1 MSVDLPICGMK
12 QHIAALGK
20 SAEKTRRREE
30 NQMKKL
36 VAILLT
42 VLVAFSMFACK
53 KAATDTTAA
62 GDKKVYNVVSLVN
75 GNLGDKSFFDS
86 AESGLKA
93 LQDAGRITYKTIEMG
108 GTDQDQPK
116 WLETLYEV
124 AKSGEY
130 DLIICGTYQM
140 PDNVKEVATAY
151 PDQKFLIY
159 DDTTYV
165 GENDNVVNISYKQN
179 DMGYLIG
186 VFAASMTSE
195 TSVANINADK
205 VVGFVGGVDSPVIND
220 FLYGFLEGVKAT
232 DPEVKVD
239 TRYVNSY
246 VDTAT
251 AKEMGLSMINDNKA
265 DIIWGVAGLSGN
277 GAAEAALESGKAWFI
292 GVDSDQELTLSADLA
307 AITLTSGLKNVGNS
321 IVWIFDEWDA
331 GRTYWGK
338 LVNLGLTEG
347 GVGIV
352 TDKNFAALAPQA
364 VQDKVLAAEAA
375 IKDGTIVVPSAIGD
389 DTNGVITL
397 RDSMQP

>member
-1 MSVDLPICGMK
+1 
-12 QHIAALGK
+12 
-20 SAEKTRRREE
+20 
-30 NQMKKL
+30 MKKIVTIL
-36 VAILLT
+36 MVA
-42 VLVAFSMFACK
+42 VLVLGAVACQP
-53 KAATDTTAA
+53 AATTTEEETASM
-62 GDKKVYNVVSLVN
+62 DKVYNVVSLVN

-93 LQDAGRITYKTIEMG
+93 LADAGRITYKTIEMG
-108 GTDQDQPK
+108 GTDEDQPK

-124 AKSGEY
+124 AGSGEY
-130 DLIICGTYQM
+130 DLIIVGTYQM
-140 PDNVKEVATAY
+140 PDYLKEVATEY

-165 GENDNVVNISYKQN
+165 GENANVVNISYKQN

-232 DPEVKVD
+232 DADVKVD

-251 AKEMGLSMINDNKA
+251 AKEYALSMINDNKA
-265 DIIWGVAGLSGN
+265 DILWGVAGLSGN
-277 GAAEAALESGKAWFI
+277 GAAEAALESGNAWFI

-307 AITLTSGLKNVGNS
+307 AITLTSGLKNVGAS

-331 GRTYWGK
+331 GRTYWGEQ
-338 LVNLGLTEG
+338 VNLGLTEG
-347 GVGIV
+347 GVGVV
-352 TDKNFAALAPQA
+352 TDKNFATIAPQA
-364 VQDKVLAAEAA
+364 VQDAVLAAEAA
-375 IKDGTIVVPSAIGD
+375 IKDGSIVVPSAIGD
-389 DTNGVITL
+389 DTNGVVAL
-397 RDSMQP
+397 RDAMQP

>member
-1 MSVDLPICGMK
+1 
-12 QHIAALGK
+12 
-20 SAEKTRRREE
+20 
-30 NQMKKL
+30 MKKIVTILMVVLL
-36 VAILLT
+36 VFGA
-42 VLVAFSMFACK
+42 VACQP
-53 KAATDTTAA
+53 AATPAATETATEA
-62 GDKKVYNVVSLVN
+62 ATEAPATDVAATEAPATEAKVYNVVSLVN

-108 GTDQDQPK
+108 GTDEDQPK

-124 AKSGEY
+124 AESGEY

-140 PDNVKEVATAY
+140 PDYLKEVATAY

-159 DDTTYV
+159 DDTSYV
-165 GENDNVVNISYKQN
+165 GENANVVNISYKQN

-195 TSVANINADK
+195 TSVANINAEK

-265 DIIWGVAGLSGN
+265 DILWGVAGLSGN

-292 GVDSDQELTLSADLA
+292 GVDSDQELTLPTEVA

-321 IVWIFDEWDA
+321 LVWIFDEWDA
-331 GRTYWGK
+331 GRTYWGQQ
-338 LVNLGLTEG
+338 VNLGLTEG
-347 GVGIV
+347 GVGVVI
-352 TDKNFAALAPQA
+352 DKNFAAVAPQT

-389 DTNGVITL
+389 DTNAVAAL

>member
-1 MSVDLPICGMK
+1 MK
-12 QHIAALGK
+12 
-20 SAEKTRRREE
+20 RF
-30 NQMKKL
+30 

-42 VLVAFSMFACK
+42 ALLVFGMFACAPK
-53 KAATDTTAA
+53 TAKTDAAT
-62 GDKKVYNVVSLVN
+62 GGKVYNVVSLVN

-108 GTDQDQPK
+108 GTDEDQPK

-124 AKSGEY
+124 AESGEY
-130 DLIICGTYQM
+130 DLIIVGTYQM
-140 PDNVKEVATAY
+140 PDYLKEVATAY

-165 GENDNVVNISYKQN
+165 GENKNVVNISYKQN

-186 VFAASMTSE
+186 VFAAAMTSE
-195 TSVANINADK
+195 TSVKNINADK

-232 DPEVKVD
+232 DAEVKVD

-251 AKEMGLSMINDNKA
+251 AKEMGLSMINDKNC

-292 GVDSDQELTLSADLA
+292 GVDSDQELTLSSELA

-321 IVWIFDEWDA
+321 LVWIFDEWDA
-331 GRTYWGK
+331 GRTYWGQQ
-338 LVNLGLTEG
+338 VNLGLAEG
-347 GVGIV
+347 GVGVV
-352 TDKNFAALAPQA
+352 TDKNFATVAPQA
-364 VQDKVLAAEAA
+364 VQDKVLAAETA

-389 DTNGVITL
+389 STDAVKAL
-397 RDSMQP
+397 RDSMLP

>member
-1 MSVDLPICGMK
+1 
-12 QHIAALGK
+12 
-20 SAEKTRRREE
+20 
-30 NQMKKL
+30 MKKL

-42 VLVAFSMFACK
+42 LLVAFSMFACK
-53 KAATDTTAA
+53 TTGTDATANA

-108 GTDQDQPK
+108 ATDADQPM
-116 WLETLYEV
+116 WRETLFEV
-124 AKSGEY
+124 AESGEY
-130 DLIICGTYQM
+130 DLIIVGTWQM
-140 PDNVKEVATAY
+140 PDILKDVASAY

-159 DDTTYV
+159 DTDAYA
-165 GENDNVVNISYKQN
+165 GENANVVNISYKQN

-195 TSVANINADK
+195 TSVKNINPEK
-205 VVGFVGGVDSPVIND
+205 VVGFVGGEDSPVIND

-239 TRYVNSY
+239 TRYVTNY
-246 VDTAT
+246 YDTAA
-251 AKEMGLSMINDNKA
+251 AKELAISMINDNKA
-265 DIIWGVAGLSGN
+265 DILWGVAGLAGN
-277 GAAEAALESGKAWFI
+277 GAAEAAQESGKAWFI
-292 GVDSDQELTLSADLA
+292 GVDSDQELTLQAQLS

-321 IVWIFDEWDA
+321 IVWIFDEMDA
-331 GRTYWGK
+331 GRTYWGQ

-352 TDKNFAALAPQA
+352 TDKNFASVAPKA

-375 IKDGTIVVPSAIGD
+375 IKDGTIVVPSALGD
-389 DTNGVITL
+389 DTNAAVTL